1 MTDDKTFFDEIAD
14 SIIAT
19 ADVQKKMLADG
30 KVYMAHTKDLRAA
43 LTAAAR
49 MGAEGAVTLMPE
61 HVPAPAMW
69 VCSTCHLPVVL
80 QDEDEDRSEWVHA

>member
-1 MTDDKTFFDEIAD
+1 MTDDKTFFDEIAEA
-14 SIIAT
+14 IIAT
-19 ADVQKKMLADG
+19 ADVQKRMVG
-30 KVYMAHTKDLRAA
+30 NSKVYMAHTKDLRAA